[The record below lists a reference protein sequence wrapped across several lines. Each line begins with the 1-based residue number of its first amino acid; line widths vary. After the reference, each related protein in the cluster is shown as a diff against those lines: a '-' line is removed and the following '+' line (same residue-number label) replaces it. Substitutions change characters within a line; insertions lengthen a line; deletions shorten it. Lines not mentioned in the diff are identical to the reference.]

1 MEEERV
7 QEKMKS
13 KANSKSDRLV
23 YNARKTRLAEIF
35 DRLDSDNDGEVS
47 AAKIDVMPLGD
58 ELYRAFKPL
67 LNELDVLQQPL
78 DKDEFVDASM
88 RLYDV
93 SKFFPDNF
101 YRHFRNMKRTL
112 SLSLS
117 SQLNTRTTL

>member
-1 MEEERV
+1 MTMNKLSQSRQMEEERV

-67 LNELDVLQQPL
+67 LNELDVL
-78 DKDEFVDASM
+78 
-88 RLYDV
+88 
-93 SKFFPDNF
+93 
-101 YRHFRNMKRTL
+101 
-112 SLSLS
+112 
-117 SQLNTRTTL
+117 